1 MWSWPK
7 GLVTGHYFLNF
18 FIIDSITDGAL
29 PLSWTQTSQL
39 SNPAGCRQRRCD
51 HTLTQR
57 DRLSIF
63 FLYLSRGRVV
73 CSTLPQGHGL
83 QATQQNHITQAERT
97 GWGENVHLRR
107 GTVDGPTLDIA
118 LLDTVQPSEN
128 SFANRTVYSGW
139 RCWIQ
144 VLRTIHHQ
152 IMDKTRAKPW
162 SEATTN
168 MEFQMT
174 VNKLLECRDKVHFLL
189 LQL

>member
-1 MWSWPK
+1 MWSWPD

-29 PLSWTQTSQL
+29 PLSWAQASQL
-39 SNPAGCRQRRCD
+39 SNPAGCRQRCD
-51 HTLTQR
+51 HTQTQR
-57 DRLSIF
+57 DRLTIF

-83 QATQQNHITQAERT
+83 QAAQQNHITQAETT

-107 GTVDGPTLDIA
+107 GSVDGPTLDIA
-118 LLDTVQPSEN
+118 LLGTVQPSEN
-128 SFANRTVYSGW
+128 SFANRTVSQWEYSGW

-144 VLRTIHHQ
+144 VLGTVHDQ

-162 SEATTN
+162 
-168 MEFQMT
+168 MEWSNNQYGIP
-174 VNKLLECRDKVHFLL
+174 NYG
-189 LQL
+189 